1 MSLLRGRDV
10 RLSVTDEDGTHEVG
24 GLRTRSFAV
33 STETV
38 EATHALSR
46 GWRALLPCGGT
57 KRADVTGAGV
67 FVSGE
72 AAARVRALALSGAHA
87 EWTLA
92 MSGTGTLSGPFQVA
106 SLRYAGDEDGEASF
120 RLALASAGPVAFT
133 EEGAFTGEAA

>member
-10 RLSVTDEDGTHEVG
+10 GLSVLDAEGRHEIG

-33 STETV
+33 STETI

-57 KRADVTGAGV
+57 KRADLSGAGV
-67 FVSGE
+67 FVSG
-72 AAARVRALALSGAHA
+72 AAAAKVRALALSGEHA
-87 EWTLA
+87 EWTLELA
-92 MSGTGTLSGPFQVA
+92 GTGVLSGPFQVA

-120 RLALASAGPVAFT
+120 RLALASAGPVAF
-133 EEGAFTGEAA
+133 AQEAP

>member
-1 MSLLRGRDV
+1 MSLLRGKDV
-10 RLSVTDEDGTHEVG
+10 RLAVTDADGTHEIG

-67 FVSGE
+67 FVSSE
-72 AAARVRALALSGAHA
+72 AAARVRALALSGSHA
-87 EWTLA
+87 DWTLTMA
-92 MSGTGTLSGPFQVA
+92 GTGRLRGPFQVA
-106 SLRYAGDEDGEASF
+106 SLRYASDTDGEASF
-120 RLALASAGPVAFT
+120 RLSLASAGPIT
-133 EEGAFTGEAA
+133 FTGETS